1 MAQKNPDKERGIFQR
16 TRTDKTTG
24 ERKLEPGWWVRIIHD
39 GREIWRK
46 CSTKSQARAVY
57 HRLKEEIRTE
67 RLLPKAKVAPA
78 VTLRAW
84 LKRCHEGC
92 TNRGIQNERLYT
104 RRWSLWPLGTR
115 LLSEITS
122 EDLKRFQVQ
131 MRAKLKPRPPKAPKD
146 FQRKRMWS
154 DSTINRHFS
163 FLKHALML
171 ALKDS
176 KLTRNPAIGVKPFP
190 EVTKTRFLSEAELI
204 RLQGVMSPK
213 DWALIALAVE
223 TGLRR
228 EEQFKLRWEHV
239 DLEVGLLTLPMPKGN
254 KSRYV
259 PLSDQAKTILRS
271 FDSFLRSAWVFPGV
285 TDDAHPM
292 DSRAFL
298 RRAFEP
304 GLRKAGITGVC
315 WHTLRHTAAS
325 RRIMAGVD
333 LVSVKE
339 ILGHRSIQTTLR
351 YSHLDPAHLQDA
363 VNRGSFAGTVARTG
377 ATVEGGAAGVVQPI
391 DYMVRPAGIEPA
403 TLSLEG

>member
-1 MAQKNPDKERGIFQR
+1 MAPKNTGKKIRGVVYR
-16 TRTDKTTG
+16 RG
-24 ERKLEPGWWVRIIHD
+24 SWWCRWFEN
-39 GREIWRK
+39 GRERWEACDSK
-46 CSTKSQARAVY
+46 TQAAIRYGWHRA
-57 HRLKEEIRTE
+57 RIREERFFPE
-67 RLLPKAKVAPA
+67 KFAAKKD

-84 LKRCHEGC
+84 LARCLEGC
-92 TNRGIQNERLYT
+92 TNRGIQNERLYV
-104 RRWSLWPLGTR
+104 RRWSLWPLGKR

-131 MRAKLKPRPPKAPKD
+131 LRAKLKPRPANAPKD
-146 FQRKRMWS
+146 FRPKRMWG
-154 DSTINRHFS
+154 DSTLNRFFS

-171 ALKDS
+171 AVKDS
-176 KLTRNPAIGVKPFP
+176 KLARNPVIGVKPFP
-190 EVTKTRFLSEAELI
+190 EVTKTRFVSEEELI
-204 RLQGVMSPK
+204 RLQGVMAPK
-213 DWALIALAVE
+213 DWKLVALAVE

-228 EEQFKLRWEHV
+228 EEQFRLRWDQV
-239 DLEVGLLTLPMPKGN
+239 DLEVGLLTLPLPKGG
-254 KSRYV
+254 KTRYV
-259 PLSDQAKTILRS
+259 PLSEQAKTILRS

-285 TDDAHPM
+285 KDDAHPM

-333 LVSVKE
+333 LISVKE

-351 YSHLDPAHLQDA
+351 YSHLNPAHLQAA
-363 VNRGSFAGTVARTG
+363 VNRGSFAGTVARTVATGEG
-377 ATVEGGAAGVVQPI
+377 ATAGSVQPV
-391 DYMVRPAGIEPA
+391 DYVVRPAGIEPA